1 MAVNYNE
8 KIDKAILGAKDKF
21 KDEDYQLLQDVIENI
36 YDEAALQDVADS
48 LALQYLSDNYYNVI
62 KGTDLGNLVLD
73 ALQKGKINTAPEP
86 LRKTEELLG
95 NEQPKLMPTKLDS
108 KLLAEALGT
117 KAEDLLNWSSPKH
130 WSKFNVGKMKDAL
143 SKAGIDFNTAI
154 SSLSNLQETQD
165 RSNVVEGYDPVTGK
179 AKLLDYA
186 TSAAAGLLA
195 PRTKEAIAMGKSPSG
210 KDVALDIT
218 GDVLEAMPF
227 GRAAGLVMKGA
238 KVAPRAFVTTLAG
251 NASVPFTEGV
261 LDAAAYDDNTNADRA
276 RFKPGTVLQQSIVN
290 AAAPKVIG
298 GTITSLGSG
307 LLGERGI
314 GRAAERLMR
323 GDPYLEAL
331 DKRVNFNIRDPY
343 KRISGKDY
351 QDALNTEIMD
361 YMLPILDNKKL
372 RKKISDESLDE
383 YKKAL
388 DMPYGKSTK
397 EARDAIEAANAS
409 KYTPDYSKKFFEGF
423 ENVEPGYVSPTT
435 MLNRSKLH
443 YNNEEVNPAEIF
455 GITESGNLAVK
466 APKADVEAV
475 KKLNKNHGYPEIK
488 TEKSIN
494 DYFRD
499 LSNEIERTPEAD
511 KLYPMSARPTK
522 ADKVIESF
530 YNNPGFMAGVRARH
544 PGYKLGEQMGI
555 TFATNKAGRSDMAD
569 RFFSELKK
577 NEVDEATALPAEVR
591 KELDDPI
598 NRRLW
603 DSKFIPK
610 EIEGDPLW
618 EAYKVYEENKKKSKK
633 GYKPAGPLTLDD
645 ALKVR

>member
-1 MAVNYNE
+1 MAVKYNE
-8 KIDKAILGAKDKF
+8 KIIKAIAGAKDKF
-21 KDEDYQLLQDVIENI
+21 EKDEYQALIKTILDT
-36 YDEAALQDVADS
+36 YKDAALQDIADS
-48 LALQYLSDNYYNVI
+48 IALQYLSDNYYKEI

-73 ALQKGKINTAPEP
+73 ALQSGKIDIAPEP

-95 NEQPKLMPTKLDS
+95 NEQPNLMPTKLDS

-165 RSNVVEGYDPVTGK
+165 RSNVVEGYDPATGK
-179 AKLLDYA
+179 IKPLDYA

-218 GDVLEAMPF
+218 GDVLEAMPV
-227 GRAAGLVMKGA
+227 GRAAGLVLKGA
-238 KVAPRAFVTTLAG
+238 KVAPRAFATTLAG
-251 NASVPFTEGV
+251 NASVPFAEGV
-261 LDAAAYDDNTNADRA
+261 LDAAVYDDTTNADRA

-290 AAAPKVIG
+290 AVAPKALG
-298 GTITSLGSG
+298 ATISTLGSG
-307 LLGERGI
+307 LLGERGL

-331 DKRVNFNIRDPY
+331 DKRVNFGIRDPY

-361 YMLPILDNKKL
+361 YMLPFLDNKNL
-372 RKKISDESLDE
+372 RKKISDESLKD
-383 YKKAL
+383 YNRAL
-388 DMPYGKSTK
+388 GMPYGKATK
-397 EARDAIEAANAS
+397 EARDAIEVANAS
-409 KYTPDYSKKFFEGF
+409 KYTPEYSKKFFKGF
-423 ENVEPGYVSPTT
+423 EKVEPGYVTPTT
-435 MLNRSKLH
+435 MLNRSGKLS
-443 YNNEEVNPAEIF
+443 YNGEEVNPAEIF
-455 GITESGNLAVK
+455 GITEKGNLAVK
-466 APKADVEAV
+466 APKVDVEAV
-475 KKLNKNHGYPEIK
+475 KKLNKNHDYPEIK

-494 DYFRD
+494 DYYRD
-499 LSNEIERTPEAD
+499 LSNEIERTPNAD
-511 KLYPMSARPTK
+511 KLYPKSARPTK
-522 ADKVIESF
+522 ADEVIESF

-577 NEVDEATALPAEVR
+577 NEVDEATALPVEVR

-603 DSKFIPK
+603 DSNFIPK
-610 EIEGDPLW
+610 EIEGDALW
-618 EAYKVYEENKKKSKK
+618 EAYKIYKANKEKSKK
-633 GYKPAGPLTLDD
+633 
-645 ALKVR
+645 

>member
-1 MAVNYNE
+1 MTVQANK
-8 KIDKAILGAKDKF
+8 KILESLSKAKDKF
-21 KDEDYQLLQDVIENI
+21 NDDEHFELTNTILDI
-36 YDEAALQDVADS
+36 YKNAALQDIADS
-48 LALQYLSDNYYNVI
+48 LTLQYLSDNYYKNI

-73 ALQKGKINTAPEP
+73 ALQSGKINSAPEP

-218 GDVLEAMPF
+218 GDVLEAMPV

-238 KVAPRAFVTTLAG
+238 KVAPRAFATTLAG

-261 LDAAAYDDNTNADRA
+261 LDAAVYDDNTNADRA

-290 AAAPKVIG
+290 AAAPKALG
-298 GTITSLGSG
+298 ATISTLGSG
-307 LLGERGI
+307 LLGERGL

-331 DKRVNFNIRDPY
+331 DKRVNFNIKDPY
-343 KRISGKDY
+343 RQISGKDY

-361 YMLPILDNKKL
+361 YIHPVLDDKKL
-372 RKKISDESLDE
+372 RKEISNENLKKYNKALSTPYGE
-383 YKKAL
+383 ATKKAR
-388 DMPYGKSTK
+388 
-397 EARDAIEAANAS
+397 EAIEVANAS

-423 ENVEPGYVSPTT
+423 ENVEPGYVTPTT
-435 MLNRSKLH
+435 MLNKGKLH
-443 YNNEEVNPAEIF
+443 YNGEEVNPAEIF

-466 APKADVEAV
+466 APKADVDAV

-494 DYFRD
+494 DYYRD
-499 LSNEIERTPEAD
+499 LFNEIKRTPKAD

-618 EAYKVYEENKKKSKK
+618 EAYKVYEENKKKSNKD
-633 GYKPAGPLTLDD
+633 YKPAGPLTLDD